1 MKKTK
6 TLGLF
11 RGLFWQVVG
20 TAFGL
25 GFVTV
30 IRVLMGLPAWKAEPA
45 VVVGA
50 LFGALF
56 FLYGVG
62 VLDDWLKWAAGE
74 ETPRAGRIR
83 SGLAQLLGS
92 FPGSQ
97 GHRYPVSDPFA
108 HPFRGGRSYSP

>member
-1 MKKTK
+1 MKKTR
-6 TLGLF
+6 TLGFF

-30 IRVLMGLPAWKAEPA
+30 IRALMRLPAWKTEPA

-62 VLDDWLKWAAGE
+62 VLDDWFKWAAGE
-74 ETPRAGRIR
+74 ETPEHDD
-83 SGLAQLLGS
+83 SGLGWRRSS
-92 FPGSQ
+92 FRASGK
-97 GHRYPVSDPFA
+97 
-108 HPFRGGRSYSP
+108 RSAS